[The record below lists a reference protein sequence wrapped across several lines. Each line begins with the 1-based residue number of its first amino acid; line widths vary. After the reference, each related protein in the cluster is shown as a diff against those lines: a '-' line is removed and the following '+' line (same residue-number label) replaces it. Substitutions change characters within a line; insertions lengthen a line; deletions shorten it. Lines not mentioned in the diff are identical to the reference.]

1 MLFVLK
7 DVALLSFKRAIFF
20 LKFMSILRKQP
31 VYLKNKLTNPDLKI
45 VTMFRSLQPRP
56 NWKASILP

>member
-31 VYLKNKLTNPDLKI
+31 VYLKNKLTNPDPKTD
-45 VTMFRSLQPRP
+45 TMFRSLQPRP
-56 NWKASILP
+56 N